1 MTRSFRR
8 MALFTAA
15 GAVLLGIMATRA
27 EDAGPLAH
35 FGWFADMAGA
45 CWTGR
50 LPDGKTTDTQ
60 CYSIQYGRL
69 LRGTIR
75 LQKTHG
81 GQAVSSFEGDSVYAW
96 DAKVG
101 KIRYSFW
108 ANDGS
113 YGTAE
118 AYLDGDTIVFPVS
131 DPNDSSRV
139 IARSVWRRID
149 ADTFTVTRERLTDGA
164 WQEQLKVTYSREMG
178 SEFNSDPTTGAG

>member
-1 MTRSFRR
+1 MTPRSR
-8 MALFTAA
+8 
-15 GAVLLGIMATRA
+15 GAVLAVAAFVHLHTIAVQA
-27 EDAGPLAH
+27 EDTGPLSH
-35 FGWFADMAGA
+35 FGWFADMAGS

-50 LPDGKTTDTQ
+50 YPDGKTTDTQ

-75 LQKTHG
+75 LQGTQG
-81 GQAVSSFEGDSVYAW
+81 GETVSAFEGDSVYAW
-96 DAKVG
+96 EPKAG

-108 ANDGS
+108 ANDGT

-131 DPNDSSRV
+131 DPEDTTRV

-149 ADTFTVTRERLTDGA
+149 ADSFTVTRERMMDGV
-164 WQEQLKVTYSREMG
+164 WTEQLKVTYRRERG
-178 SEFNSDPTTGAG
+178 SEFNSDPTAGAS